1 MAICYDGRMDW
12 REHIHADPSIMVG
25 KPVIK
30 DTRIPV
36 EMILEH
42 LAFGRTIEQVLVSWP
57 RLTRD
62 DVLAALQ
69 YALEVYR
76 TDSSKVLLKTSA

>member
-1 MAICYDGRMDW
+1 MDW
-12 REHIHADPSIMVG
+12 REHISADPAIMVG

-30 DTRIPV
+30 GTRIPV

-42 LAFGRTIEQVLVSWP
+42 IAFGRTIEQVMVSWP
-57 RLTRD
+57 RLTRE

-76 TDSSKVLLKTSA
+76 TEDSKAPLKTSA